1 MENTQIRRIRTRLTA
16 AALAAVAFSSI
27 SVGAQAQVPAAP
39 SPRAVAS
46 PSPAA
51 GEQTP
56 APDVQAVAREAAKKV
71 APVGIP
77 LQTTEQSELK
87 TTTAMV
93 SGPAVRVVGGK
104 VSSGDPEKEAA
115 AVESMAQLIRQLNI
129 VRPQVAIGNREVD
142 ESTPTQRFDEK
153 QVRALLGDSP
163 TVVYQVVYRNTPI
176 PDPMIVP
183 WIRNI
188 AVLKERYDEAIE
200 LLAKGRVT
208 QGREALVSIVNEF
221 PGTDYA
227 GQASALIRKIDELQ
241 TPEGIKTVVATPA
254 SGGPDIVVDPNLSIG
269 SVLFNPG
276 NPAES
281 RVMISGRSYGVGDN
295 PRGIPGH
302 RIVGVTDNTVDI
314 EVERQGIKK
323 RFTLKVGGQGGK
335 R

>member
-1 MENTQIRRIRTRLTA
+1 MENKDFRRTLTRLTA
-16 AALAAVAFSSI
+16 PALAAACI
-27 SVGAQAQVPAAP
+27 ACAHGLQAQTPPVATPLPAAP
-39 SPRAVAS
+39 A
-46 PSPAA
+46 PSAA
-51 GEQTP
+51 GEPTP
-56 APDVQAVAREAAKKV
+56 SPDVQAVAREAARKV

-87 TTTAMV
+87 TTSAMV
-93 SGPAVRVVGGK
+93 AGPAVRVVGGK
-104 VSSGDPEKEAA
+104 VASAQSEKEAA
-115 AVESMAQLIRQLNI
+115 AVDSMAQLIRQLNI
-129 VRPQVAIGNREVD
+129 VRPQVAVGNREID

-188 AVLKERYDEAIE
+188 AVLKERYDEAID

-227 GQASALIRKIDELQ
+227 GQAQALIRKIDELQ
-241 TPEGIKTVVATPA
+241 TPEGIKSVVATPTT
-254 SGGPDIVVDPNLSIG
+254 SGPDIVVDPNLSIG
-269 SVLFNPG
+269 SVLFNPK
-276 NPAES
+276 NPTES

-295 PRGIPGH
+295 PRGFPGH
-302 RIVGVTDNTVDI
+302 RIVGVTDNSVDI
-314 EVERQGIKK
+314 QVERQGTKK
-323 RFTLKVGGQGGK
+323 VFTLKVGLQGGK